1 MIADHPIL
9 NPALLE
15 ALASAGHTDVIVI
28 ADAGLPL
35 PPAAPVID
43 LSLTAGVPSFAAVA
57 RVVVGSLAVE
67 SALIAREAAAS
78 PAAAQLDDVLA
89 GVPTE
94 VVPHD
99 ELKRLGESA
108 HVIIRTGECTPY
120 ANVALRC
127 GTTF

>member
-1 MIADHPIL
+1 MITDHPIL

-15 ALASAGHTDVIVI
+15 ALASAGHTDVVVI

-67 SALIAREAAAS
+67 SAVIAREAAAS

-94 VVPHD
+94 AVPHD
-99 ELKRLGESA
+99 ELKRLSESA

-120 ANVALRC
+120 ANVALLC